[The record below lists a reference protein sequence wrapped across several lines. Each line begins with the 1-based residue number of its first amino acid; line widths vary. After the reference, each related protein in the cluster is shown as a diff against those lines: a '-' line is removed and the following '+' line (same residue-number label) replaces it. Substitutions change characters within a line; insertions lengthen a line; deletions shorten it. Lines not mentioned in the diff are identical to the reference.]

1 MVNVLNP
8 ERNKYR
14 KAFCGKGSECVNL
27 ACSKGHSRIQSVH
40 LLILEN
46 GKLAQML
53 SCRSKQSFGV
63 VIKLFFGVRSM
74 NHSEYSEHHSL
85 ITSGKVIK
93 ELLHFLFLLFHI
105 IRNGSGKVIVLILL
119 SLPVGNVRL
128 NPKQSALCFSH
139 GFIGRNGYNINR
151 HHQVAIQVGKLGYH
165 TVLDIGSVLTKKKDS
180 PVTVSHFEV
189 VLFKFHCIR
198 ANIILEIVSLFS
210 RFLNIEVVGGFL
222 PDTEEIVDNSQP
234 FIGFKLHTFASES
247 CKVGNQV
254 STDTGKIGSCVLHAL
269 FVDGDS
275 NILILNDRICTGR
288 LVEKHFVIFL
298 SVNIKLIAGFGD
310 KNGFLKVQTVKPS
323 VVDSQL
329 CSSSAVKRVEKL
341 GVFKEHCF
349 LVLTACYGK
358 VNIRELEALGI
369 LVLAHTENT
378 VIIDCGNGNTILYAL
393 WYYKLFFVL
402 L

>member
-1 MVNVLNP
+1 M
-8 ERNKYR
+8 
-14 KAFCGKGSECVNL
+14 S
-27 ACSKGHSRIQSVH
+27 
-40 LLILEN
+40 LL
-46 GKLAQML
+46 
-53 SCRSKQSFGV
+53 
-63 VIKLFFGVRSM
+63 
-74 NHSEYSEHHSL
+74 
-85 ITSGKVIK
+85 
-93 ELLHFLFLLFHI
+93 
-105 IRNGSGKVIVLILL
+105 
-119 SLPVGNVRL
+119 
-128 NPKQSALCFSH
+128 
-139 GFIGRNGYNINR
+139 
-151 HHQVAIQVGKLGYH
+151 
-165 TVLDIGSVLTKKKDS
+165 
-180 PVTVSHFEV
+180 
-189 VLFKFHCIR
+189 
-198 ANIILEIVSLFS
+198 S

-222 PDTEEIVDNSQP
+222 SDTEEIVDNSQP

-275 NILILNDRICTGR
+275 NILILNDCICTGR

-310 KNGFLKVQTVKPS
+310 KNGFLKVKTVKPS

-369 LVLAHTENT
+369 LVLAHTENAV
-378 VIIDCGNGNTILYAL
+378 VINSGDGNTILYAL

>member
-1 MVNVLNP
+1 
-8 ERNKYR
+8 
-14 KAFCGKGSECVNL
+14 
-27 ACSKGHSRIQSVH
+27 
-40 LLILEN
+40 
-46 GKLAQML
+46 
-53 SCRSKQSFGV
+53 
-63 VIKLFFGVRSM
+63 M

-151 HHQVAIQVGKLGYH
+151 HHQVAIQVGKLSYH
-165 TVLDIGSVLTKKKDS
+165 TVLDIGSVLAKKKDS

-222 PDTEEIVDNSQP
+222 PDTEEIVDNSQSL
-234 FIGFKLHTFASES
+234 IGFKLHTFTSES

-269 FVDGDS
+269 FVDRDS
-275 NILILNDRICTGR
+275 NILILNDGICPGR

-298 SVNIKLIAGFGD
+298 SVFVQLVAGFGNQD
-310 KNGFLKVQTVKPS
+310 CFLKVQTVQPS
-323 VVDSQL
+323 VVDCQL
-329 CSSSAVKRVEKL
+329 CSCSTVKGIEKL
-341 GVFKEHCF
+341 GVFEEHRF
-349 LVLTACYGK
+349 LILTACHGI
-358 VNIRELEALGI
+358 VNIRKLKALGI
-369 LVLAHTENT
+369 LILAHTENS
-378 VIIDCGNGNTILYAL
+378 VIIDCRDGDTVLNAFRH
-393 WYYKLFFVL
+393 YKLFFVL
-402 L
+402 LEQVGKGFNHCSYKPPSVSVRLSVSSVRNRYWWNERLVSSA